1 VSAVDAGALDDL
13 AEGVPGEV
21 KVDGAKVI
29 VVRLGDAVYAI
40 GAICTHQEV
49 DLVDGEVDA
58 DECTVECPK
67 HGSQFD
73 LVTGEALCLPA
84 TRPVAVYSATVVDG
98 RVVVS
103 EGQQEVA

>member
-1 VSAVDAGALDDL
+1 MSTIDAGALEDL
-13 AEGVPGEV
+13 AEGVPTEV

-29 VVRLGDAVYAI
+29 VVRIGDDVYAV

-58 DECTVECPK
+58 EERTVECPK

-84 TRPVAVYSATVVDG
+84 THPVAVYSASVVDG

-103 EGQQEVA
+103 DEQQEVA

>member
-1 VSAVDAGALDDL
+1 MSRVDAGALEDL
-13 AEGVPGEV
+13 PEGTPSEV
-21 KVDGAKVI
+21 EVDGAKVI
-29 VVRLGDAVYAI
+29 VVRLGESVYAI

-49 DLVDGEVDA
+49 DLVDGDVDA

-84 TRPVAVYSATVVDG
+84 TRPVVVYSASVVDG

-103 EGQQEVA
+103 DEQQEVA

>member
-1 VSAVDAGALDDL
+1 MSGVDAGALNDL
-13 AEGVPGEV
+13 AEGVPTEV
-21 KVDGAKVI
+21 RVDGAKVI
-29 VVRLGDAVYAI
+29 VVRLGSDVYAI

-58 DECTVECPK
+58 EERTVECPK

-84 TRPVAVYSATVVDG
+84 THPVAVYTASVVDG
-98 RVVVS
+98 RVLVS
-103 EGQQEVA
+103 DSEQEVA